1 MNVHQIILKGLK
13 EQLFLNDYLVLPNFG
28 GFVLKRMPS
37 HFSPSSALLLPP
49 AKTVSFNAQL
59 KQNDGIFVQWLQNEL
74 KCEALQA
81 KNHLT
86 DFSEYCKSLLN
97 NRGRLT
103 LEGIGFF
110 YLDFE
115 SNICFEPQQQS
126 NFLTHSFGLSSI
138 SVKELEAEISV
149 KQQAVFADRLIS
161 TEEKEILKVEAKKQ
175 RNFRKI
181 AVAAVSGA
189 ILFSALLIV
198 ISSIKISGSLKSS
211 VFGSETKSVYNPIA
225 YSELNLKKLSSEK
238 KDYVADANGI
248 ASLTLDNNKIIAVK
262 AFEAEASTTDIAKTN
277 HSTKNFSAEGNFQV
291 VLGCFSV
298 LNNATKMV
306 KKLSQQQIKAAVS
319 GQNEKGLYIVSGGGY
334 HTKAEAMVQLAG
346 IKTTYPNAWIKKAE

>member
-13 EQLFLNDYLVLPNFG
+13 EQLFFNDYLVLPNFG
-28 GFVLKRMPS
+28 GFVLKRTLS
-37 HFSPSSALLLPP
+37 HFSASSALLLPP

-74 KCEALQA
+74 KCDATQA
-81 KNHLT
+81 VNHLT
-86 DFSEYCKSLLN
+86 DFAEYCKSLLH

-103 LEGIGFF
+103 IDGIGFF

-126 NFLTHSFGLSSI
+126 NFLRESFGLSPLSL
-138 SVKELEAEISV
+138 KELEPEIIQ
-149 KQQAVFADRLIS
+149 KQETIFADRVIS
-161 TEEKEILKVEAKKQ
+161 REEIETLKTEVKKQ
-175 RNFRKI
+175 RNYRKL
-181 AVAAVSGA
+181 AAAAVSGA
-189 ILFSALLIV
+189 VLFSALLIIV
-198 ISSIKISGSLKSS
+198 STAKIKGPLKSA
-211 VFGSETKSVYNPIA
+211 VFGSETKSVYSPIT
-225 YSELNLKKLSSEK
+225 YSDLNLKTLSSEK

-262 AFEAEASTTDIAKTN
+262 AFEAEASTTAIV
-277 HSTKNFSAEGNFQV
+277 KNTSSKNYSSKGNFQV

-298 LNNATKMV
+298 LNNAAKMV

-319 GQNEKGLYIVSGGGY
+319 GQNEKGLYIVSGGAY
-334 HTKAEAMVQLAG
+334 NSKDEALIQLAE
-346 IKTTYPNAWIKKAE
+346 IKTAYPNAWIKKAE